1 MEYSYESYKVRYECT
16 PTDCVLT
23 FDDSGNLY
31 EGRYGEREFQD
42 YSVFGGFTFVSKI
55 IQDAL
60 EGVKQEVSIQSCSLV
75 DASLLLAIRV
85 SLPILPKPIDIS
97 LRLPTRK
104 PNTVEQDIQE
114 IYKRLQTFSSSH
126 QVKRQ
131 TIVDY
136 KILAI
141 KYSDARNFDHQ
152 CVRFEQ
158 EVMEHIRTGWSLY
171 GKPTNICD
179 DNQHSSTTF
188 SQTMVK
194 YSTKEKEKEKITG
207 YKIIKRNNLLKHKF
221 MIEDSI
227 KEHLRSGWSLHG
239 ESYAVLN
246 YGDPND
252 PSSRFYQFMVK
263 YE

>member
-1 MEYSYESYKVRYECT
+1 MEYSYESYKVRYVRTDTTCT
-16 PTDCVLT
+16 LT
-23 FDDSGNLY
+23 LDENGNLY
-31 EGRYGEREFQD
+31 EGTFSERDFPE
-42 YSVFGGFTFVSKI
+42 YAAFGGFAFVSKI
-55 IQDAL
+55 IQEAFEPL
-60 EGVKQEVSIQSCSLV
+60 KQEVSIQSCSLV
-75 DASLLLAIRV
+75 DATLVLAIRV

-114 IYKRLQTFSSSH
+114 IYKRLQTLPSP
-126 QVKRQ
+126 QVKQ
-131 TIVDY
+131 HPIVDY

-141 KYSDARNFDHQ
+141 KYSDSRSFDHQ
-152 CVRFEQ
+152 CTRFEQ
-158 EVMEHIRTGWSLY
+158 EVMEHIRNGWSLY
-171 GKPTNICD
+171 GTPTNISD

-188 SQTMVK
+188 AQTVVK
-194 YSTKEKEKEKITG
+194 YLTKEKEKESVTG
-207 YKIIKRNNLLKHKF
+207 YKIIKRNNMIKHKF
-221 MIEDSI
+221 MIEDSV
-227 KEHLRSGWSLHG
+227 KEHLRTGWSLHG